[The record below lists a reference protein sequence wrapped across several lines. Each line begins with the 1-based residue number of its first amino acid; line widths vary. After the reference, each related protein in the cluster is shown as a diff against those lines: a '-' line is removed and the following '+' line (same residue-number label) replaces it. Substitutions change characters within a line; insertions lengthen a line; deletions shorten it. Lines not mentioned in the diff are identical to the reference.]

1 MLKGHL
7 PVFKDKKGLLWHQ
20 AQDSLEIATP
30 PPLYSFEI
38 QKNTIFPFFLRPPRD
53 EML

>member
-20 AQDSLEIATP
+20 AQDSLEVASP
-30 PPLYSFEI
+30 SPLLYSFEI
-38 QKNTIFPFFLRPPRD
+38 
-53 EML
+53 